1 MNEAASKEMTAAVK
15 HWLETWKISLQS
27 ILSQGAGKTIDLTL
41 SDEPLPALADDLW
54 YTVTSGG
61 ALTGEMSLRFSAA
74 SGSIL
79 AQMLLGQAEPTAGE
93 MTAEGK
99 QEIEELLR
107 QTSVQAATTLT
118 SAAGEVQLH
127 LAPSSAPTW
136 ASAVSASFHTPGE
149 TAPSFAVE
157 LQMSAA
163 LANALSQQPHADA
176 TPHAAPEP
184 APAKYERLM
193 DVELDVKLRFGTRRM
208 ELHEVLA
215 LGPGAV
221 VELDRTLQSP
231 VDLLLDDRVIAL
243 GEVVVVDG
251 KYGLRVTEVLDPGS
265 TP

>member
-1 MNEAASKEMTAAVK
+1 MNEATSKEMTAAVK
-15 HWLETWKISLQS
+15 HWLETWKASLQS
-27 ILSQGAGKTIDLTL
+27 VLSQVAGKTISLNL
-41 SDEPLPALADDLW
+41 SDERLPALTDDLW
-54 YTVTSGG
+54 YTITSGG
-61 ALTGEMSLRFSAA
+61 AWTGEMSIRVSAA

-93 MTAEGK
+93 MTTEVK
-99 QEIEELLR
+99 QGLDELLR
-107 QTSVQAATTLT
+107 QVSGQAATALT

-136 ASAVSASFHTPGE
+136 GSAVSASFHTAAE
-149 TAPSFAVE
+149 IAPSFAVE

-163 LANALSQQPHADA
+163 LASALSPQPHADA
-176 TPHAAPEP
+176 TPRSALKP

-193 DVELDVKLRFGTRRM
+193 DVDLDVKLRFGTRRM

-215 LGPGAV
+215 LSPGAV
-221 VELDRTLQSP
+221 VELDRTLQAP
-231 VDLLLDDRVIAL
+231 VDLLLDGRVIAL

-251 KYGLRVTEVLDPGS
+251 KYGLRVTEVLDLES

>member
-1 MNEAASKEMTAAVK
+1 MNEAVSKEITSAVK
-15 HWLETWKISLQS
+15 HWLETWKTSLQGV
-27 ILSQGAGKTIDLTL
+27 LSQVAGKTINLTL
-41 SDEPLPALADDLW
+41 SDERLPTLADDLW

-61 ALTGEMSLRFSAA
+61 ALTGEMSLRLSAA

-79 AQMLLGQAEPTAGE
+79 AQMLSGQADPTAGE
-93 MTAEGK
+93 LTTDGK
-99 QEIEELLR
+99 QRLDELLR
-107 QTSVQAATTLT
+107 QSSGQAATTLT
-118 SAAGEVQLH
+118 SAAGEVHLH

-136 ASAVSASFHTPGE
+136 GSAVSASFHTAAE
-149 TAPSFAVE
+149 VAPSFAVE

-176 TPHAAPEP
+176 TPRAAPGP

-193 DVELDVKLRFGTRRM
+193 DVDLDVKLRFGTRRM

-215 LGPGAV
+215 LSPGAV
-221 VELDRTLQSP
+221 VELDRTLQAP
-231 VDLLLDDRVIAL
+231 VELLLDDRVIAV